1 MRYSK
6 MKKHIVSLLALI
18 ILLIA
23 AGCDNDSSTNTVI
36 EDKSVKK
43 VTVNNDTIRVIY
55 EGANLNYADSMFTF
69 FNNVPNL
76 KVRFIVKD
84 YKTGTGYARLYNAD
98 TTLLYEKSFAGNIN
112 FEDMFANGNPKFF
125 RVAVQ
130 NFTGK
135 LEFEARKQ
143 N

>member
-1 MRYSK
+1 
-6 MKKHIVSLLALI
+6 MKKHLLTTVT
-18 ILLIA
+18 ILLLLLV
-23 AGCDNDSSTNTVI
+23 AGCSDDSSTNSNVI
-36 EDKSVKK
+36 NNSVKK
-43 VTVNNDTIRVIY
+43 VTINNDTIRVIY
-55 EGANLNYADSMFTF
+55 EGANLNYADSSFTF

-76 KVRFIVKD
+76 KVRLIVKE
-84 YKTGTGYARLYNAD
+84 YKSGTGYARLYNAD
-98 TTLLYEKSFAGNIN
+98 TTLLYEKSFAGNVN

-125 RVAVQ
+125 RVSVS